1 MNKQQALEILRLW
14 QQDKNLLLECQ
25 RRLQEDKAEKIL
37 ELLRQRN
44 LEAKAEDLMLAL
56 DAQWIFGKM
65 VETQGG
71 GRKAR
76 PTFDLRLSLQEG
88 LARVVEQIDAGYRRA
103 MTMYTVAFYLGVAL
117 VLVSIFA
124 ALVLD
129 SERAAAVLGG
139 LGMADILAAMIF
151 RPAQEVQNSRG
162 NLAQLQAAFFSWF
175 NDVFNWNQ
183 YLQLIDREA
192 SGRNVPPEFERL
204 RKVSEAQMRTVAR
217 MMALIEEYC
226 ETRGGR
232 GAERKVKPRP
242 REEAADGPPTP
253 PAEPGVLV
261 AMSHRR

>member
-1 MNKQQALEILRLW
+1 
-14 QQDKNLLLECQ
+14 
-25 RRLQEDKAEKIL
+25 
-37 ELLRQRN
+37 
-44 LEAKAEDLMLAL
+44 
-56 DAQWIFGKM
+56 
-65 VETQGG
+65 
-71 GRKAR
+71 
-76 PTFDLRLSLQEG
+76 
-88 LARVVEQIDAGYRRA
+88 

-162 NLAQLQAAFFSWF
+162 DLAQLQAAFFSWF

-204 RKVSEAQMRTVAR
+204 RKVSEAQMCTVAR
-217 MMALIEEYC
+217 MMALIEEFC

-232 GAERKVKPRP
+232 GAERKAKTRP

-261 AMSHRR
+261 AMSHRRKAMGR